1 MRIVSILAAGALAF
15 AITAALARPT
25 ADMNAPS
32 VWATSAPAEV
42 CAA

>member
-25 ADMNAPS
+25 ADMTAPS
-32 VWATSAPAEV
+32 IWATTAHAGV